1 MSPEPL
7 DAARFRERALPR
19 LRLLYADRARAVLD
33 DLLRRMDAHPR
44 RPPHGSGARYSQADV
59 VLITYADSIRR
70 AGEAPLR
77 TLARFLEEQLAG
89 AVNTVHFLPFCPSS
103 SDGGFSVIDYKAV
116 APAHGSWDDIAR
128 IGAQHDLMM
137 DLVLN
142 HCSSESAWFQ
152 AFVRGEGTG
161 HDFFHTL
168 PADTDVS
175 QVVRPRTHPLLQPFE
190 TARGTQHVWATFSRD
205 QPDLDYGNPAVL
217 LAMVDVLLTYIE
229 RGARIVRLD
238 AVAFLWK
245 RLGTPCIHLDETH
258 DVVKL
263 MRDICDMVAPDVI
276 LLTETN
282 VPNDENLSYFGAGD
296 EAHMVYQFSLPPLLL
311 HALYAG
317 DASALTAWA
326 ASLRTPPPGCTFFN
340 FTASHDGIGLRPVEG
355 LLDERELERLVAGM
369 QRNGGLVSFRAVD
382 AGNQRPYELNVGLFD
397 ALRSSAKGRD
407 RLQVQRFLAAQTAM
421 IGLRGIPGVY
431 IHSLTA
437 TPNDYEGYDK
447 TKHPRDI
454 NRHRWDEAALLAR
467 LRQPRGYGARV
478 FREHRR
484 RLALRRW
491 QAAFHPDASMEVLQL
506 GPALFAFERL
516 SLDGTQRILALH
528 NVTPEEQRVPIAQ
541 RALSRLPRRSLDLLS
556 GVDIDRSVTELLLE
570 PYQCMWLAGAGS

>member
-217 LAMVDVLLTYIE
+217 LAMETKGLLIGEAAAPELVAWVTEQVGKAEGVDRLNEIRTLHRGPHDVLLAVSIDFKNNLTVGKVENAIYKLELAIKERFPEVKRLYIE
-229 RGARIVRLD
+229 VQNKRHHAEEVRKAAAAR
-238 AVAFLWK
+238 K
-245 RLGTPCIHLDETH
+245 RET
-258 DVVKL
+258 
-263 MRDICDMVAPDVI
+263 
-276 LLTETN
+276 E
-282 VPNDENLSYFGAGD
+282 
-296 EAHMVYQFSLPPLLL
+296 
-311 HALYAG
+311 
-317 DASALTAWA
+317 
-326 ASLRTPPPGCTFFN
+326 
-340 FTASHDGIGLRPVEG
+340 
-355 LLDERELERLVAGM
+355 
-369 QRNGGLVSFRAVD
+369 
-382 AGNQRPYELNVGLFD
+382 
-397 ALRSSAKGRD
+397 
-407 RLQVQRFLAAQTAM
+407 
-421 IGLRGIPGVY
+421 
-431 IHSLTA
+431 
-437 TPNDYEGYDK
+437 
-447 TKHPRDI
+447 
-454 NRHRWDEAALLAR
+454 
-467 LRQPRGYGARV
+467 
-478 FREHRR
+478 
-484 RLALRRW
+484 
-491 QAAFHPDASMEVLQL
+491 
-506 GPALFAFERL
+506 
-516 SLDGTQRILALH
+516 
-528 NVTPEEQRVPIAQ
+528 
-541 RALSRLPRRSLDLLS
+541 
-556 GVDIDRSVTELLLE
+556 
-570 PYQCMWLAGAGS
+570 